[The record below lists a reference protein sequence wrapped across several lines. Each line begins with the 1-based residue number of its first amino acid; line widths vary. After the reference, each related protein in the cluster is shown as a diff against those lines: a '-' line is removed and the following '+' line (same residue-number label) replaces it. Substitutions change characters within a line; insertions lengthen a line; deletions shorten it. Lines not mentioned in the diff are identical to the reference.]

1 MRKIYCWRGH
11 IFTTLS
17 TNQSARL
24 FRLLLGLKATAP
36 QVVVGGGQQVYQT
49 VVSISQMHLFTCFA
63 SFCWFIKGDSELT
76 VLLLIYIA

>member
-24 FRLLLGLKATAP
+24 FCLLLGLKATAP
-36 QVVVGGGQQVYQT
+36 QIVVGGGGGSKSTRLLCQYHRCTCLPALLVFVGSSQVIL
-49 VVSISQMHLFTCFA
+49 SSQFYFLFT
-63 SFCWFIKGDSELT
+63 
-76 VLLLIYIA
+76 